1 MTKQNE
7 YQRLM
12 DISIDANTA
21 VRRWKEKCATVYL
34 DGNTHIFE
42 LRHLH
47 ELLSNHFPEVVQS
60 RRISD
65 GGSNKMTLIAPVDD
79 IKSALSLVLEMNV
92 KIKDQ
97 YGEQLE
103 NIISSLKEGEI
114 FKLDAGYF
122 G

>member
-1 MTKQNE
+1 MSKENE

-12 DISIDANTA
+12 DISINANTNL
-21 VRRWKEKCATVYL
+21 RRWKEKCATVYL
-34 DGNTHIFE
+34 DGCTHDFE

-79 IKSALSLVLEMNV
+79 ITSALSLVV
-92 KIKDQ
+92 DSHAGIKAK
-97 YGEQLE
+97 YSHRIEE
-103 NIISSLKEGEI
+103 IINTLKVDDTI
-114 FKLDAGYF
+114 KLDPDYR
-122 G
+122 